1 MERMRLKKQQQKARR
16 REKRAAKQRAAE
28 EAVHS
33 SEELRRVRMCW
44 PELSKR
50 TLKTFRAVGGF
61 GSMNDLS
68 NGDWEQLGL
77 DIANC
82 SQLETLDLGDVNV
95 GVGNSMDEKLASLFR
110 GWTRSTSI
118 RSINLRCGELS
129 VEGVLSMV
137 PLLHST
143 STLQFLTLND
153 SNIQSEGF
161 NILFRALRNSPIC
174 SLECKGCDIDSIE
187 IGNDEFP
194 RNLQQL
200 WIDDNNINAD
210 GCRELAKLLQGGDA
224 TLETL
229 SLSNNRIDGDG
240 VEILASV
247 LQNNTSL
254 KYLDLVRNRISVEGN
269 VKLLKLVCDISSME
283 ATLQTNCTL
292 HTIYVDEDAEEI
304 QEWIDYACSYV
315 GEDKE
320 EIQQCIDYANRFD
333 SNREKLIDTQ
343 LHSMRRVDLCRLQGI
358 ERSNAAFYGDFDP
371 LHLPEILAL
380 VGRTHGLAELHV
392 ALKSSI
398 VTLFSTVDRVK
409 CLEQEMAYHQARV
422 ASLQAQI
429 AAIKRA
435 EGNVEEVGNDPRN
448 KRRRI

>member
-1 MERMRLKKQQQKARR
+1 MESSDVERMRLKKQQQKARR
-16 REKRAAKQRAAE
+16 REKRAAKQKAAE
-28 EAVHS
+28 EAVHI

-61 GSMNDLS
+61 GPMNDLS
-68 NGDWEQLGL
+68 NGDWEQLGR

-95 GVGNSMDEKLASLFR
+95 GVGNSMDEKLVSFFR

-118 RSINLRCGELS
+118 RSISLRCEELS
-129 VEGVLSMV
+129 VEGVRSMV

-143 STLQFLTLND
+143 STLQLLNLD
-153 SNIQSEGF
+153 NSNIQSEGF

-187 IGNDEFP
+187 IGDDFP

-210 GCRELAKLLQGGDA
+210 GCREVAKLLQGGDA
-224 TLETL
+224 TLLTL
-229 SLSNNRIDGDG
+229 SLSNNRIGDDG

-254 KYLDLVRNRISVEGN
+254 KYLDLARNRTSVEGN
-269 VKLLKLVCDISSME
+269 VKLLKLVSDISCIR
-283 ATLQTNCTL
+283 ATLQTNCAL

-304 QEWIDYACSYV
+304 QD
-315 GEDKE
+315 
-320 EIQQCIDYANRFD
+320 CIDYANSFTC
-333 SNREKLIDTQ
+333 NREKVINTQ
-343 LHSMRRVDLCRLQGI
+343 LHSMRRADLCRLQGI
-358 ERSNAAFYGDFDP
+358 EERSNDAFYGDFDP

-409 CLEQEMAYHQARV
+409 CLEQEMAYHQARI

-429 AAIKRA
+429 GAIKRA
-435 EGNVEEVGNDPRN
+435 EGNVEEVGNDPSN
-448 KRRRI
+448 KRRRT

>member
-1 MERMRLKKQQQKARR
+1 MESSDVERMRLKKQQQKARR

-28 EAVHS
+28 EAVHI

-61 GSMNDLS
+61 GPMNDLS
-68 NGDWEQLGL
+68 NGDWEQLGR

-95 GVGNSMDEKLASLFR
+95 GLGNSMDEKLASLFR

-129 VEGVLSMV
+129 VEGVRSMV

-304 QEWIDYACSYV
+304 QEWIDYANSFTCNS
-315 GEDKE
+315 
-320 EIQQCIDYANRFD
+320 N
-333 SNREKLIDTQ
+333 SNREKLIDMQ
-343 LHSMRRVDLCRLQGI
+343 LHSMRRANLCRLQGI

-429 AAIKRA
+429 GAIKRA
-435 EGNVEEVGNDPRN
+435 EGNVEEVGNDPSN